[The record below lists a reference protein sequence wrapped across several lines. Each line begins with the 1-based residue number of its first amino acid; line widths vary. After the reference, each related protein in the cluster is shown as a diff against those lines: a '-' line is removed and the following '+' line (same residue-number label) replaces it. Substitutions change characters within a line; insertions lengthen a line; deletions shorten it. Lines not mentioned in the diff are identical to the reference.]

1 MPDEAKE
8 TRTAMEPTAREFI
21 GAGLLALVLVVC
33 IVLIVVAALPA

>member
-1 MPDEAKE
+1 
-8 TRTAMEPTAREFI
+8 MEPTAREFI

>member
-1 MPDEAKE
+1 
-8 TRTAMEPTAREFI
+8 MEPRAREFI